1 MGRRE
6 EGERRNRK
14 GNKLREPFR
23 ARFILVRLGGVHNAP
38 CSAFSCEARP
48 LWAHETKKE
57 HIYYAGWVAAATPPL
72 GLIRSVS
79 LYNATPTTTP
89 LRVFLPFSLSLSLSL
104 PLSLSLS
111 AFRSPPSWTLTEL
124 IVDAHWRHYTFVA
137 NATRC
142 IPVLLEISRRNETGG
157 EGIASTFRIAAANR
171 WSIDFRVKW
180 IHLKIGEENFG

>member
-104 PLSLSLS
+104 PLSLSLRLS
-111 AFRSPPSWTLTEL
+111 FAS
-124 IVDAHWRHYTFVA
+124 
-137 NATRC
+137 
-142 IPVLLEISRRNETGG
+142 VLN
-157 EGIASTFRIAAANR
+157 ANR
-171 WSIDFRVKW
+171 AHCRCTLAPLYVRCECDSMHPRAPW
-180 IHLKIGEENFG
+180 N